1 MTNMYQQINE
11 MDLQELEFEL
21 FQKQEQLLA
30 SCDYLDEVWQY
41 HPGNEDFVNPIKEYD
56 DLKVVIKKLEAQIE
70 SIENKIKHLKSI
82 N

>member
-21 FQKQEQLLA
+21 FQKQDQLLA
-30 SCDYLDEVWQY
+30 SCEYLDELWQY

-56 DLKVVIKKLEAQIE
+56 DLKIVIKKLEAQIE
-70 SIENKIKHLKSI
+70 TIENKIKHLKSI

>member
-21 FQKQEQLLA
+21 FQKQDQLLA
-30 SCDYLDEVWQY
+30 SCEYLDELWQY

-70 SIENKIKHLKSI
+70 TIENKIKHLKSI

>member
-70 SIENKIKHLKSI
+70 VIEDKIKHLKSI

>member
-1 MTNMYQQINE
+1 MINMYQQINE

-70 SIENKIKHLKSI
+70 VIEDKIKHLKSI

>member
-1 MTNMYQQINE
+1 MTNMYQQIKD

-30 SCDYLDEVWQY
+30 SCEYMDELWQY
-41 HPGNEDFVNPIKEYD
+41 HPGNEDFINPIKEYD
-56 DLKVVIKKLEAQIE
+56 DLKIVIEKLEAQID
-70 SIENKIKHLKSI
+70 SIESKIKHLKSM